1 MNKIFTIIKR
11 EYNTRVRTKGFII
24 STVLIPLLFLVGFA
38 IPVIATLMNSEKP
51 QKIAVVDRS
60 GHIFSKLQS
69 VFTDT
74 LKNGE
79 RLYGFFQV
87 KAEGQGLNA
96 VKNQLTKEVEAKQI
110 QGFMIIP
117 VDVLDTGKIQYYSK
131 NVSNFSVNERLSRG
145 ISGIVNRIRLEK
157 QNLDPALIHTLTKG
171 VKLETFKVTRS
182 GKQQKDAG
190 ATFAVTYILVFMLY
204 MAILIY
210 GATLMR
216 SVLEEKTSRVVEVV
230 VSSVS
235 PFKLMAGKILG
246 VGAVSFT
253 QMFIWGM
260 TLFLISV
267 YGVGMAASLGAGN
280 VLAKFHI
287 PPLDPVVLLYFF
299 LFFILGYI
307 LYSIFYAAIGAMVNS
322 EQEAGQIQTPI
333 VMLLIIP
340 IMLII
345 PVISNPDSTLAVSLS
360 LFPFTAPIIMFMR
373 ISVLMPPVWQIMLS
387 FVFLGLT
394 IWGSIWVTARIYRVG
409 ILMYGKRP
417 NLPEL
422 WKWIRY

>member
-1 MNKIFTIIKR
+1 MDKILTIIRR

-24 STVLIPLLFLVGFA
+24 STVLIPLLLLVGFA

-51 QKIAVVDRS
+51 QKIAVVDQS
-60 GHIFSKLQS
+60 GQIFSHLQS

-74 LKNGE
+74 LKNGKH
-79 RLYGFFQV
+79 LYNFLPV
-87 KAEGQGLNA
+87 KIEGKEVTA
-96 VKNQLTKEVEAKQI
+96 VKNHLTKQVEAKQI
-110 QGFMIIP
+110 QGFLIIP
-117 VDVLDTGKIQYYSK
+117 ANVFDTGKIQYYAK
-131 NVSNFSVNERLSRG
+131 NVSNFSVNERLSRR
-145 ISGIVNRIRLEK
+145 ISRIVTRIRLEK
-157 QNLDPALIHTLTKG
+157 QNLDPALIQTLTKG

-182 GKQQKDAG
+182 GKQQKDSG
-190 ATFAVTYILVFMLY
+190 ATFAITYILVFMLY

-253 QMFIWGM
+253 QMLIWGI
-260 TLFLISV
+260 TLFMISV
-267 YGVGMAASLGAGN
+267 YGVSLAASLGAGD

-322 EQEAGQIQTPI
+322 EQEAGQYQTPI
-333 VMLLIIP
+333 IMLLVIP

-345 PVISNPDSTLAVSLS
+345 PVVSNPDNTLAVSLS

-373 ISVLMPPVWQIMLS
+373 ISVLMPPAWQIVLS
-387 FVFLGLT
+387 FLILGLT

-422 WKWIRY
+422 WKWIKY